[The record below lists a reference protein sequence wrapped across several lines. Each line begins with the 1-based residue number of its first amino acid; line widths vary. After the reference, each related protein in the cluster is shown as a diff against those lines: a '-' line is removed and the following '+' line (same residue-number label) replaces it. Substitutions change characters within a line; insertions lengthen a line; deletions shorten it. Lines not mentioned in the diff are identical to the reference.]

1 MKENALDKV
10 LIHWSRTKLVFKDL
24 LLPRWCVCV
33 CVCVCVSCGGWE
45 WALGRTQ
52 FLIYFRIKRT
62 IFIILIPFVPD
73 SGQVFNCEC
82 TLSLQRGEVGTL
94 SLQRGEVGTMSLQ
107 RGEVGTMS
115 LQRGEVGT
123 MMWANAN
130 NMRRHVQACLN
141 LGSGHAALLSFA
153 DIYCIS
159 TRSTALMLWK
169 WRLKNRNLK
178 IFI

>member
-24 LLPRWCVCV
+24 LLPRWCVY
-33 CVCVCVSCGGWE
+33 VCVCVSCGGWE

-73 SGQVFNCEC
+73 SGQVFNCDC
-82 TLSLQRGEVGTL
+82 TLSLQW
-94 SLQRGEVGTMSLQ
+94 
-107 RGEVGTMS
+107 
-115 LQRGEVGT
+115 GEVGT
-123 MMWANAN
+123 MMWDSAN

-141 LGSGHAALLSFA
+141 LGSGHAALLSFG

-159 TRSTALMLWK
+159 TRRTALMLWK